1 MGSTLQS
8 LWNYRGFI
16 FGSVKREFETKY
28 QNSVL
33 GAAWTIVNP
42 MAMIMVYTIIFS
54 QVMKARLPGAE
65 TQFAYSIY
73 LCAGLL
79 TWGLFTE
86 IVTRGQNIFIEN
98 ANFLKKISFPRLTLP
113 VILVFNACINFA
125 IILSL
130 FLIFLILSN
139 NWPGWSL
146 LYLVPLLVI
155 QLLLASGLGIVL
167 GVLNVFF
174 RDVGQFFG
182 IFLQLWFWLTPIV
195 YPSDILPQA
204 ARNWM
209 VLNPMFPLI
218 RAYQSV
224 FIGQGIADWPSLCIP
239 LVAGTVLCA
248 LGWRMFHNHS
258 GEMVDEL

>member
-155 QLLLASGLGIVL
+155 QLLLASGLGMVL

-204 ARNWM
+204 VRNWM

-224 FIGQGIADWPSLCIP
+224 FIGQGIADWSSLCIP
-239 LVAGTVLCA
+239 LVAGAALCA
-248 LGWRMFHNHS
+248 LGWRMFHNHG